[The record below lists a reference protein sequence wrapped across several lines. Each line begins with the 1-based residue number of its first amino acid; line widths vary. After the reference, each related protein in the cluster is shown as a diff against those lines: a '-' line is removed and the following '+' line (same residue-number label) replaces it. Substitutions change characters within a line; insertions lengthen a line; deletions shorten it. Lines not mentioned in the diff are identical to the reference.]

1 MKLEIVL
8 HILILIVVSAR
19 IVFLLFKVG
28 KSIALEDDSVSKSF
42 VFEQVFWGLLYFTM
56 SSIII
61 ANLDTTKSL
70 DSNFRP
76 LSVIALIGAIIFTM
90 NSEND
95 PENQM
100 QRFEIGLALIQIC
113 LLFRIFLF

>member
-1 MKLEIVL
+1 MTLEIVL

-19 IVFLLFKVG
+19 IVYLLFKVG

-70 DSNFRP
+70 DFNFRP
-76 LSVIALIGAIIFTM
+76 LSVIALIGAI
-90 NSEND
+90 D
-95 PENQM
+95 Y
-100 QRFEIGLALIQIC
+100 EIGRASC
-113 LLFRIFLF
+113 RERV

>member
-8 HILILIVVSAR
+8 HILILVVVSAR
-19 IVFLLFKVG
+19 IVYLL
-28 KSIALEDDSVSKSF
+28 KSIGLEDDSVSKSF